1 MEEITNISV
10 KCPNS
15 KCQGVIKFRKK
26 KVLKSLEICC
36 PCCKETIH
44 VDFDI
49 SKEPQ
54 EYKAFLV
61 NHGNE
66 GIDSNYK
73 KGKKDTIYNK
83 ERNKTPHKIYDDID
97 EDVINVPIHTHK
109 KRKLKDRIYLTHFR
123 LWGLIKDRYRLREG
137 TTVVGRY
144 DEDYP
149 SDISLK
155 GDNMMSR
162 QSIAIT
168 IEADEYGFDFK
179 LRVQNATNP
188 IKVNGKRIK
197 VGEELLLEFGDVIL
211 LGNSKLVFDRE

>member
-1 MEEITNISV
+1 MEEIVDISV
-10 KCPNS
+10 KCPNR

-36 PCCKETIH
+36 PCCKEPIH

-49 SKEPQ
+49 SIEPQ
-54 EYKAFLV
+54 GYKAFLV
-61 NHGNE
+61 NKDNGRTNE
-66 GIDSNYK
+66 SH
-73 KGKKDTIYNK
+73 KKDTIYNK
-83 ERNKTPHKIYDDID
+83 KRNNTPHKSYDEID
-97 EDVINVPIHTHK
+97 EEVIDAPIHTHK
-109 KRKLKDRIYLTHFR
+109 KRKLKDRIFLTHVR
-123 LWGLIKDRYRLREG
+123 LWGLIKDKYRLGDG

-188 IKVNGKRIK
+188 IKVNGKKIN
-197 VGEELLLEFGDVIL
+197 VGEELLLEFGDVIQ
-211 LGNSKLVFDRE
+211 LGNSKLVFDSE